1 MAPKDPKKPRS
12 NPSGAA
18 LFRFSVVSQVL
29 SQVLSGKTTAD
40 AIADVAA
47 RNHMTPQGKSGRV
60 SERTLYRWLAAYRQ
74 GEIADLEPASRK
86 RTTSSVVLSQFLL
99 KFVREQKEIDISAS
113 LPEILRRAR
122 LEGVLG
128 EHEVVDRSTV
138 YRACVRMGV
147 PVVRRKKAM
156 IRDSRRFAQPHRM
169 DMNLCDG
176 KHFKAGIHRT
186 KRVAL
191 YYLDDASRFG
201 LNAVVGTAEST
212 PLFLRG
218 LYESIQHHGLA
229 SIYYQDHGT
238 GFTSKDAQ
246 TVVAQLPAALVHGEV
261 GYPEGRGKI
270 EKFNQTALHAVLK
283 SLDGRP
289 DIDADCGAL
298 ELRLRH
304 WMREIYNHT
313 PHESLP
319 LTATGEHMTPWQRFT
334 QDPKPLRMPLDLADL
349 RQRFVVELQ
358 RRVSADHIVQLDGTD
373 YETPRGLAGTSVSIW
388 RQVLDGTLQVLHPDG
403 SGRLVRLQP
412 VDLAANAQARRADPP
427 QQPQEGHAIPAASA
441 ADRAYARDFRPVVGV
456 DGGFSDPEPKEN

>member
-1 MAPKDPKKPRS
+1 MAPKDPQKPRS
-12 NPSGAA
+12 NPSDEA
-18 LFRFSVVSQVL
+18 LFRFSLVSQVL
-29 SQVLSGKTTAD
+29 SQALGDDTCAD

-47 RNHMTPQGKSGRV
+47 RTHMTPQGKSRRV
-60 SERTLYRWLAAYRQ
+60 GERTLYRWLAAYR
-74 GEIADLEPASRK
+74 GRDIADLEPASRR
-86 RTTSSVVLSQFLL
+86 RTTSSVVLSQLL
-99 KFVREQKEIDISAS
+99 LNFVHQQKEIDISAS

-122 LEGVLG
+122 LEGLLG
-128 EHEVVDRSTV
+128 EREEVDRSTL

-147 PVVRRKKAM
+147 PVVRRKKAKV
-156 IRDSRRFAQPHRM
+156 RDARRFAQPHRM

-176 KHFKAGIHRT
+176 KHFKAGIHQA

-212 PLFLRG
+212 SLFLRG

-229 SIYYQDHGT
+229 DIYYQDHGT
-238 GFTSKDAQ
+238 AFTSKDTQ
-246 TVVAQLPAALVHGEV
+246 TVVAQLPAALIHGEV
-261 GYPEGRGKI
+261 SYPEGRGKI
-270 EKFNQTALHAVLK
+270 ERFNQTSLQAVLRN
-283 SLDGRP
+283 LDGRP

-313 PHESLP
+313 PHSSLP
-319 LTATGEHMTPWQRFT
+319 LTETGEHMTPWQRFS
-334 QDPKPLRMPLDLADL
+334 QDPKPLRMPADLADL

-358 RRVSADHIVQLDGTD
+358 RRVSPDHIVQIDGKH
-373 YETPRGLAGTSVSIW
+373 YETPRGLAGTTVSIW
-388 RQVLDGTLQVLHPDG
+388 RQVLDGVVHVLHPDG

-427 QQPQEGHAIPAASA
+427 PQPQEGHAIPAASA

-456 DGGFSDPEPKEN
+456 DGGFSDPKPKEK